1 MKNVILT
8 FAFLMTALIT
18 LSGQHGTCPPPSC
31 ECVDG
36 LSELQLYYFGPDGA
50 NVNIEVYSDQV
61 GGNQIALFA
70 GVVKGDLLTL
80 SAAGLPTGIFPQH
93 TFFRITDPVTRE
105 SCLIRIYTQCPRN
118 AWPGATDDLQVLGKQ
133 YGPLF
138 VSGYT
143 SAGNNQDCGLE
154 DVAQYWRVGGNVLP
168 LEGGEFGSL
177 NIAPIHFIIGGIR
190 RATLDG
196 HGNLKL
202 GTGLA
207 EAQLHVSRDARIDE
221 ELDIYGVATIHN
233 AAPSASPADG
243 ALIVS
248 GGAGIGENLNVA
260 QRLGVGGD
268 AAIALNTAIGE
279 HLSVGASANIAQNAA
294 VGQNLSVG
302 ASADIGQNATVGQ
315 GLSVGASADIGQNA
329 TIGQG
334 LSVGASANIAQNAS
348 VGHNLNV
355 GSSADIF
362 QNAAVGQALSVGAS
376 ATVGANLGVGSTAT
390 IGANLNVG
398 QDAQVSGRLQV
409 GTAAT
414 PAGFAAS
421 VDGRIICEELR
432 VRNSNNWPD
441 YVFAADYPLM
451 ALEELEAFIA
461 ANRHLPGIPSETDVQ
476 QNQGFDLGEMQRLQM
491 EKIEELT
498 LYTIALNRENAQLKE
513 HLSEMQEKLAAILA
527 KLEKQ

>member
-8 FAFLMTALIT
+8 LVFLIAALGM
-18 LSGQHGTCPPPSC
+18 LPSQNTCPPPSC

-36 LSELQLYYFGPDGA
+36 LSELQLYYFGPAGTA
-50 NVNIEVYSDQV
+50 VNIEVFSDQAV
-61 GGNQIALFA
+61 GNLLASFA
-70 GVVKGDLLTL
+70 GVVTGDLLTV
-80 SAAGLPTGIFPQH
+80 SAAGLPSGLLAQH
-93 TFFRITDPVTRE
+93 TVFRITDPVTRE
-105 SCLIRIYTQCPRN
+105 VCTVRIYTQCPRN
-118 AWPGATDDLQVLGKQ
+118 AWPGANDDLQVLGKQ

-143 SAGNNQDCGLE
+143 SAGNNQDCSLE
-154 DVAQYWRVGGNVLP
+154 DVAQYWRVGGNLLP

-221 ELDIYGVATIHN
+221 ALDVYGVASIHSTTTSSN
-233 AAPSASPADG
+233 PAEG

-260 QRLGVGGD
+260 QRLGVGAD
-268 AAIALNTAIGE
+268 AAIALNAAIGQ
-279 HLSVGASANIAQNAA
+279 HLSVGASADIAQNAAIGQNLAVGANAAIAQNATVGQNLHVDANAAIAQNAA
-294 VGQNLSVG
+294 VGQNLHV
-302 ASADIGQNATVGQ
+302 
-315 GLSVGASADIGQNA
+315 
-329 TIGQG
+329 
-334 LSVGASANIAQNAS
+334 SANAN
-348 VGHNLNV
+348 
-355 GSSADIF
+355 IF
-362 QNAAVGQALSVGAS
+362 QNASVGQALSVGAS
-376 ATVGANLGVGSTAT
+376 ATIGANLSVASTAA

-398 QDAQVSGRLQV
+398 QDAQISGRLRV
-409 GTAAT
+409 GAAAT
-414 PAGFAAS
+414 PVGFAAS

-461 ANRHLPGIPSETDVQ
+461 ANRHLPGIPSEAAVQ

-498 LYTIALNRENAQLKE
+498 LYAIALNRENAQLQE
-513 HLSEMQEKLAAILA
+513 RLSETQKILSAILA
-527 KLEKQ
+527 KLEKP